1 MTQKGHPLLHLTTVF
16 VTGTTTAL
24 LQGAPQHLLQ
34 PDHRIWER
42 STTAFVKGSTTVCL
56 NGRPQ
61 HYLRSQIFHSCAIS
75 QKFSLQ
81 KSLPPVKRVVRT
93 GPIRAYYCQRLND
106 AGFHFVQ
113 ATVD

>member
-61 HYLRSQIFHSCAIS
+61 HYLRSLKDAAKKAASFIYENTIFN
-75 QKFSLQ
+75 
-81 KSLPPVKRVVRT
+81 
-93 GPIRAYYCQRLND
+93 IR
-106 AGFHFVQ
+106 
-113 ATVD
+113 